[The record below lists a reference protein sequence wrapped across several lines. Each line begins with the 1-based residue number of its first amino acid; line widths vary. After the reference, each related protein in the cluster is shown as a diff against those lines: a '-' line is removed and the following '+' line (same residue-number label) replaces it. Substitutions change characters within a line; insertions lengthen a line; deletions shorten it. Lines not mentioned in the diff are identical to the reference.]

1 MTALNGVFFFLSQI
15 QLPFSSLRPIFRAR
29 TVSDA
34 PQFDASNIAS
44 LQAWLCCWYFFVF
57 WPCNLTHMFLIMNW
71 NSLQLMFSKFEYDG
85 KLNETFAE
93 GPFELPVSSIKA
105 YINDP
110 ITPRYSLIFWTP
122 FPFVFFIPICL
133 FFAVFLSLRFVHV
146 GSAGVTRPERPG
158 LDLSKQPPAVRLNKE
173 LDYILTFKLKVEY
186 CWWLLICFHFYV
198 TSFHLLRAINAAIG
212 WGFNPRKWH
221 SIYDR

>member
-1 MTALNGVFFFLSQI
+1 
-15 QLPFSSLRPIFRAR
+15 
-29 TVSDA
+29 
-34 PQFDASNIAS
+34 
-44 LQAWLCCWYFFVF
+44 
-57 WPCNLTHMFLIMNW
+57 
-71 NSLQLMFSKFEYDG
+71 MFSKFEYDG

-110 ITPRYSLIFWTP
+110 ITPRYSLIFWMP
-122 FPFVFFIPICL
+122 FPFFFFIPICL

-186 CWWLLICFHFYV
+186 C
-198 TSFHLLRAINAAIG
+198 
-212 WGFNPRKWH
+212 
-221 SIYDR
+221 